1 MKTDITQDSFKYLEV
16 VWSEPEKVEPEVPC
30 LSENNNNIMDL

>member
-16 VWSEPEKVEPEVPC
+16 VWSEPEKEYSKKLNRKDRV
-30 LSENNNNIMDL
+30 

>member
-16 VWSEPEKVEPEVPC
+16 VWSELEKEWPKKLNRKYRV
-30 LSENNNNIMDL
+30 

>member
-16 VWSEPEKVEPEVPC
+16 VWSEPEKEWPKKLNRKYRV
-30 LSENNNNIMDL
+30 

>member
-16 VWSEPEKVEPEVPC
+16 VWSEPEKEWPKKLNRKCRV
-30 LSENNNNIMDL
+30 